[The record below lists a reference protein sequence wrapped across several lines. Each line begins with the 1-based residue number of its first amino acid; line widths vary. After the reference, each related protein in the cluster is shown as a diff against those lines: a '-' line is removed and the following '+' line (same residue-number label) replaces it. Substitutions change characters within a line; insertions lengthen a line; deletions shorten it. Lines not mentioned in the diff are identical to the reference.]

1 VSGARLWREVLG
13 GYELEEHELAV
24 LREAVKTVDLCD
36 KLGAIVDK
44 EGRPYFLTI
53 TPMAEMYGQAH
64 LVQWRCRVLPSK
76 STSVRRPAM
85 R

>member
-1 VSGARLWREVLG
+1 VANKASRAPAAPKGAGVSGARLWREVLG

-36 KLGAIVDK
+36 KLGRLK
-44 EGRPYFLTI
+44 KRN
-53 TPMAEMYGQAH
+53 
-64 LVQWRCRVLPSK
+64 
-76 STSVRRPAM
+76 PAATTGLA